1 MEYLRNIIET
11 LQDPH
16 LVARFQHYFG
26 IRETSYPEGPK
37 IYQRNGRSYGRDL
50 SPLGHGQEKT
60 SFDARSCDEKL
71 SNTTD
76 TNHFVDSKSSIRS
89 RSTSQTQTLS
99 QGSDDETSG
108 SDSAGSQ
115 TKSRIKALLFHSM
128 TAEGEY
134 TDSDGEARD
143 YIATKPFWHA
153 LFVFGSALGDE
164 LFYATF
170 FPLWFWNIDGAV
182 GRRAVLVWYG
192 IMYIGKCGLTVHACF
207 CHLCYIVPIP

>member
-1 MEYLRNIIET
+1 MEYLRNIVET

-16 LVARFQHYFG
+16 LVARFQRYFG
-26 IRETSYPEGPK
+26 IRVTSYPEAPK

-50 SPLGHGQEKT
+50 SPVGHEHDRNTYVDQSEDCLSGTDQ
-60 SFDARSCDEKL
+60 DAK
-71 SNTTD
+71 
-76 TNHFVDSKSSIRS
+76 HFVDGGSRLRS
-89 RSTSQTQTLS
+89 NPQLRSEE
-99 QGSDDETSG
+99 SDDETSG

-115 TKSRIKALLFHSM
+115 TKSKIKALLFQSM

-143 YIATKPFWHA
+143 FIATKPFWHA

-192 IMYIGKCGLTVHACF
+192 IMYIGKLVKII
-207 CHLCYIVPIP
+207 L

>member
-1 MEYLRNIIET
+1 MEYIKNVIET

-16 LVARFQHYFG
+16 LVARFQKYFG
-26 IRETSYPEGPK
+26 IRETSYPEPPK
-37 IYQRNGRSYGRDL
+37 VYQRNGRAYDRDL
-50 SPLGHGQEKT
+50 SPVGHGHQTYVGSSTDHGQKT
-60 SFDARSCDEKL
+60 YVGS
-71 SNTTD
+71 
-76 TNHFVDSKSSIRS
+76 
-89 RSTSQTQTLS
+89 STSSDAQVSNRRPVAESSSTQDN

-108 SDSAGSQ
+108 SDSAGSH
-115 TKSRIKALLFHSM
+115 KAKIKALLFQSM

-134 TDSDGEARD
+134 TDSDGETRD
-143 YIATKPFWHA
+143 FIVTKPFWHA

-192 IMYIGKCGLTVHACF
+192 IMYIGKL
-207 CHLCYIVPIP
+207 LRS